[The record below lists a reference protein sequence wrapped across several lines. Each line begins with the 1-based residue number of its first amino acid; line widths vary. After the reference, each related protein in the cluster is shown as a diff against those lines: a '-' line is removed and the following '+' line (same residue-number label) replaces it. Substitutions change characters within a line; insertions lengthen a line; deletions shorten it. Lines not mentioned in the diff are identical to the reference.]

1 MPEATVADSA
11 GAPAPDVGRFLE
23 VFLDQNNKCNLKCRM
38 CGFSDPR
45 VAALPKFDLPFT
57 LFQKI
62 GDEILPRTRYLALSC
77 MTEPLMTR
85 DIGERLAIVGEASVP
100 FTELIT
106 NGTLLSDAVI
116 RSLIAARISRVA
128 ISIDG
133 ATKETFEGIRIG
145 ANFETVLENVRRF
158 SRIKR
163 ETGAALPHLRIN
175 HVLSPANAGE
185 FDRFLALVE
194 SLQPQS
200 IDVRTVARF
209 SNALDTGTK
218 DPAFFET
225 VREVRQKLDVFC
237 ARTLI
242 ENVGILRWQP
252 TLIEIFQDTGE
263 RATCQRPWNTVA
275 IHANGDVLPCISW
288 TRPPF
293 GNLARQGFEEIWRGD
308 VAESFR
314 REFTASRPGV
324 DCEHCVIKKDVAVP
338 EGEDDDFFYRMI
350 AKARPVLPQS
360 G

>member
-1 MPEATVADSA
+1 MSEPGQAPE
-11 GAPAPDVGRFLE
+11 RLLE
-23 VFLDQNNKCNLKCRM
+23 LFLDQNNKCNLKCRM

-45 VAALPKFDLPFT
+45 VASLPRFDLPFP
-57 LFQKI
+57 LFRKI
-62 GDEILPRTRYLALSC
+62 AEQIFPRTRYLALSC

-85 DIGERLAIVGEASVP
+85 DIGERLALVGTAGIP
-100 FTELIT
+100 FVEIIT
-106 NGTLLSDAVI
+106 NGTLLSEAVV
-116 RSLIAARISRVA
+116 RSLIAARISRLAV
-128 ISIDG
+128 SIDG
-133 ATKETFEGIRIG
+133 ATKETFETIRVG

-158 SRIKR
+158 SSIKR
-163 ETGAALPHLRIN
+163 ETGSVLPHLRIN

-185 FDRFLALVE
+185 FDQLLALVE

-209 SNALDTGTK
+209 SNALDRGTK
-218 DPAFFET
+218 DPVFFET
-225 VREVRQKLDVFC
+225 VREIREKLDAFC
-237 ARTLI
+237 ARTRI

-252 TLIEIFQDTGE
+252 TLIEIFHDTGE
-263 RATCQRPWNTVA
+263 RATCLRPWNTVA
-275 IHANGDVLPCISW
+275 IHANGDVMPCISW

-293 GNLARQGFEEIWRGD
+293 GNLAHQTFEEIWRGD

-338 EGEDDDFFYRMI
+338 AGEDDDFFYRMI
-350 AKARPVLPQS
+350 AKTRPVLPPS